1 MHHAIEETPVQM
13 GLRMAG
19 RTVRRVAQL
28 RIALHHPREDVTLD
42 HHETG
47 RGFVN
52 LDEAIGIRIAAH
64 AAPAMADRI
73 ERIFGEAVLEFL
85 LRHAGRQAFGRPAI
99 ALHRIDARGDVA
111 IGAQ

>member
-1 MHHAIEETPVQM
+1 MQSKKRQCKWACGWP
-13 GLRMAG
+13 GG
-19 RTVRRVAQL
+19 PSGGVAQL

-52 LDEAIGIRIAAH
+52 LDKAIGIRIAAH

-73 ERIFGEAVLEFL
+73 ERIFGEAVLQFL